1 MTFDE
6 LISKFELLEFIIDGI
21 LLQIT
26 IYTSSIVINGGIV
39 KAIIKEAG
47 MKINYSPKFNT
58 IKLVNIIH
66 KKFLEIL
73 MIFSIIF
80 YKKYDSSL
88 LFTTDL
94 IAEDK
99 ISYPRIF
106 IEDFLLLSK
115 RENKL
120 YDNLPVV
127 STNENGDIY
136 KEFYLTL
143 SDNSPSKIKDILLRI
158 GEDDKFLYMSC
169 SNYFKFGGINDIEL
183 YEHPIDYSY
192 TVNRVFYD
200 KGCNHLRK
208 LTNPLQSGKDVLK
221 FLYFLSYNLHIGK
234 VTRTDASHIPNCEA
248 PFIIVRL
255 SLGLDALGVNDNFYI
270 TDQYEKEFYDQAKE
284 VLQSD
289 SELVAKSEDF
299 MVNKHN
305 RELQPEICKD
315 IKIIVESRYKNLSRK
330 LSTIKFQRLIT
341 EKDSLNW
348 LNEWEPY
355 LKI

>member
-1 MTFDE
+1 
-6 LISKFELLEFIIDGI
+6 
-21 LLQIT
+21 
-26 IYTSSIVINGGIV
+26 
-39 KAIIKEAG
+39 
-47 MKINYSPKFNT
+47 MK
-58 IKLVNIIH
+58 
-66 KKFLEIL
+66 
-73 MIFSIIF
+73 
-80 YKKYDSSL
+80 
-88 LFTTDL
+88 
-94 IAEDK
+94 
-99 ISYPRIF
+99 
-106 IEDFLLLSK
+106 
-115 RENKL
+115 
-120 YDNLPVV
+120 
-127 STNENGDIY
+127 NGDIY